1 MAKANQTEKKEA
13 TEEKSAEENICFVI
27 TPIGDNNSTTRRATD
42 GMIRSVIRPV
52 LQEFN
57 FDVIVAHEIDLPGS
71 ITRQVIQHLLYD
83 KLVIANLTDLNP
95 NVMYE
100 LAVRHAVRL
109 PTIIL
114 AEFGTKLPFDV
125 SDERTI
131 FFTNDMEGVIEL
143 REALNRAVGEALE
156 ESEPNNPIY
165 RVAEA
170 KVMREVVAQSD
181 SEKYILERLENI
193 ERVVNRL
200 DIPKNSFIANPVISG
215 LHPPQTSNTYKISF
229 AQISNDEML
238 ELKKSIRDKFQVN
251 RIAVSVRSDALKIY
265 FDEDVSL
272 TDLINTLNEFKL
284 KNLKIDNAIV
294 I

>member
-1 MAKANQTEKKEA
+1 MAKADQTEKKEA
-13 TEEKSAEENICFVI
+13 TEEKTAEENICFII

-42 GMIRSVIRPV
+42 GMIQAVIRPV
-52 LQEFN
+52 LQEFDFN
-57 FDVIVAHEIDLPGS
+57 VVVAHEIDAPGS
-71 ITRQVIQHLLYD
+71 ITRQIIHHLLYD

-131 FFTNDMEGVIEL
+131 FFTNDTEGVIEL
-143 REALNRAVGEALE
+143 REALNRAVAEALA
-156 ESEPNNPIY
+156 ESEPDNPIY

-170 KVMREVVAQSD
+170 KVMREVVAKNNT
-181 SEKYILERLENI
+181 EEYLLERLENI
-193 ERVVNRL
+193 ERAVNRL
-200 DIPKNSFIANPVISG
+200 EIPKSSFIFNPVVSG
-215 LHPPQTSNTYKISF
+215 LHPPQISDTYRVRF
-229 AQISNDEML
+229 DQISKDEML
-238 ELKKSIRDKFQVN
+238 SLRKSIRDRFPVN
-251 RIAVSVRSDALKIY
+251 RMATSVESDGLNISFDQDIFLK
-265 FDEDVSL
+265 
-272 TDLINTLNEFKL
+272 DLLNTLNEFKL
-284 KNLKIDNAIV
+284 QNLKINNALV

>member
-13 TEEKSAEENICFVI
+13 TDEKTAEENICFVI
-27 TPIGDNNSTTRRATD
+27 TPIGDNNSPTRRATD

-52 LQEFN
+52 LQEFD
-57 FDVIVAHEIDLPGS
+57 FKVVVAHEIDAPGS

-83 KLVIANLTDLNP
+83 KLVIANLTGLNP

-114 AEFGTKLPFDV
+114 AELGTKLPFDV

-143 REALNRAVGEALE
+143 REALNRAVDEAIS
-156 ESEPNNPIY
+156 ESESDNPIY

-170 KVMREVVAQSD
+170 KVMREVVAKND
-181 SEKYILERLENI
+181 TEKYFLERLDNI
-193 ERVVNRL
+193 QE
-200 DIPKNSFIANPVISG
+200 VISRIEAS
-215 LHPPQTSNTYKISF
+215 SNRRSEAKKPDAWALRSLTYKITINHIPQSRLSEVMKF
-229 AQISNDEML
+229 LEENEKVIGVYQFNDKSELTVALIQELTPKQML
-238 ELKKSIRDKFQVN
+238 DMLKP
-251 RIAVSVRSDALKIY
+251 LG
-265 FDEDVSL
+265 L
-272 TDLINTLNEFKL
+272 TDFSVTPL
-284 KNLKIDNAIV
+284 
-294 I
+294 